1 MGLINFNHIVNN
13 NSNNAIEELSEKLS
27 EKLNEISKKQIKKSD
42 LFSELSFQTL
52 LSKEKKLTPEKIFK
66 IRQKYIKKINEMIF
80 EVYNKIEQNTEKSEK
95 LLQEINRKMENS
107 YKYITMDNV
116 HSIFPEINILK
127 EEKETLQKTLNNLRE
142 ML

>member
-27 EKLNEISKKQIKKSD
+27 EKLNEISKKQIKKND